1 MTATVELSVTLPAT
15 PAETFRAI
23 TRTRHLRRWFVDIL
37 DYDRSLLNFGAGRQL
52 SFIAAEGLIGQ
63 GEVTTYRPPEVLEYT
78 WDTETLRFEL
88 EGGGDDTETHL
99 RFLNILEGPD
109 AGAVADVVRPGWE
122 TALERLRGILEKV
135 EDNDD

>member
-37 DYDRSLLNFGAGRQL
+37 DYDRSLLTFGAGRQL

-63 GEVTTYRPPEVLEYT
+63 GEVTTYRPPEILEYT
-78 WDTETLRFEL
+78 WDTEVLRFEL
-88 EGGGDDTETHL
+88 EGTESTHL
-99 RFLNILEGPD
+99 RFINTLEGPD
-109 AGAVADVVRPGWE
+109 AEDVAEAVRPGWE
-122 TALERLRGILEKV
+122 TALERLRGILETGDSD
-135 EDNDD
+135 E